1 MIQLLV
7 HYGLHFVGPL
17 IVSLLFFRNRW
28 KKAYVIMLLGLLI
41 DLDHLIAS
49 PVFEPNRC
57 SINFHPLHTYYA
69 IAVYIAM
76 VCYKRTRLIGLGLVI
91 HVVAD
96 MIDCWMMP

>member
-17 IVSLLFFRNRW
+17 IVSLLFFRSRW
-28 KKAYVIMLLGLLI
+28 KKAYVIKLLGLLI

-49 PVFEPNRC
+49 PVFQPNRC

-76 VCYKRTRLIGLGLVI
+76 VFFRRTRLLGLGLVI
-91 HVVAD
+91 HIVAD